1 MPHGALKPA
10 CDALDQLAVESRT
23 ACPTKASQQDRDAS
37 RGETQDKRAQP
48 SN

>member
-23 ACPTKASQQDRDAS
+23 VCPTPAPQKDRDANAS
-37 RGETQDKRAQP
+37 NAQDTRAQS